1 MAWIETV
8 DPEKAQGDLKREYK
22 AAIARAGKV
31 YNIVKLS
38 SLRPDI
44 LRSWV
49 DLYVLLMHRERQLSR
64 RQREMIAVVVSAANN
79 CSY

>member
-8 DPEKAQGDLKREYK
+8 DPEKAQGALKREYE

-49 DLYVLLMHRERQLSR
+49 DFYVLLMHREGQLSR
-64 RQREMIAVVVSAANN
+64 RQREMIAVVVSAAND

>member
-8 DPEKAQGDLKREYK
+8 DSDRAQGDLKREYE

-49 DLYVLLMHRERQLSR
+49 DLYVLLMHREGQLSR
-64 RQREMIAVVVSAANN
+64 RQREMIAVVVSAAND